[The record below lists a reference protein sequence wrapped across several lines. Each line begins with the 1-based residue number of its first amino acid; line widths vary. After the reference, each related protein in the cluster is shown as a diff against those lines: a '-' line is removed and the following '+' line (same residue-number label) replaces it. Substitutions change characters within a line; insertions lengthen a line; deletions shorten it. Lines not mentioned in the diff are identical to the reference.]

1 MIIHCMIEYKVKY
14 FKYNIEEL
22 RQEYIKEGYTKANAI
37 AKVCQDLILYEIS
50 KSPYYKN
57 ITIKGGVVIHSLS
70 KNKRRATQDIDLDFI
85 KYSLEDKSIK
95 NFISKLND
103 NNDGIQFT
111 VEGKIEYL
119 HHQDYNGKR
128 INIIVK
134 DIYNNIMRTKLDIGV
149 HNNFDLAQ
157 EEYCFC
163 FNEINTSAKLFINS
177 TEQILL
183 EKLKSL
189 LKFGVLTTRYK
200 DIFDIYFL
208 INNTNINNDK
218 INRYLKD
225 IIYNDKLLNI
235 NNINDIINKLNFIF
249 KNNKFINNIQNA
261 KNNWLEIQID
271 DVLSNI
277 FIFFNNL
284 R

>member
-1 MIIHCMIEYKVKY
+1 MIEYKVKY

-111 VEGKIEYL
+111 VEGKIESL
-119 HHQDYNGKR
+119 HHQDYNEKR

-163 FNEINTSAKLFINS
+163 FNEINTSAKLFINL

-183 EKLKSL
+183 DKLKSL

-235 NNINDIINKLNFIF
+235 NNINDILNKLNFIF

-261 KNNWLEIQID
+261 KNNWLEIQIE

>member
-119 HHQDYNGKR
+119 HHQDY
-128 INIIVK
+128 I
-134 DIYNNIMRTKLDIGV
+134 
-149 HNNFDLAQ
+149 
-157 EEYCFC
+157 
-163 FNEINTSAKLFINS
+163 
-177 TEQILL
+177 
-183 EKLKSL
+183 
-189 LKFGVLTTRYK
+189 
-200 DIFDIYFL
+200 
-208 INNTNINNDK
+208 
-218 INRYLKD
+218 
-225 IIYNDKLLNI
+225 
-235 NNINDIINKLNFIF
+235 
-249 KNNKFINNIQNA
+249 
-261 KNNWLEIQID
+261 
-271 DVLSNI
+271 
-277 FIFFNNL
+277 
-284 R
+284 

>member
-1 MIIHCMIEYKVKY
+1 MIEYKVKY

-235 NNINDIINKLNFIF
+235 NNINDILNKLNFIF

>member
-1 MIIHCMIEYKVKY
+1 MIEYKVKY